1 MTLTEE
7 ELENKEEMEIKRKR
21 VALNDEIIKQ
31 NGGLPEIK
39 FLWNIKLFNT
49 LFRLELKFTFN
60 CQPITL
66 IIKKL

>member
-1 MTLTEE
+1 MTLAEE

-39 FLWNIKLFNT
+39 FL
-49 LFRLELKFTFN
+49 
-60 CQPITL
+60 
-66 IIKKL
+66 